1 MKASHVFFVTFACA
15 VVVMTVWFLGTK
27 DPEASK
33 VASSAVETPLR
44 DATPHIAV
52 PGLLTAY
59 DVLLKKAP
67 VGARGFF
74 LAVTATLPGDV
85 TVALPDQNRH
95 GGCDGLVGPGGHTEF
110 SSTQQA
116 LSVPVDDVDTLVTF
130 TVVATWVVA
139 DDGIGCPVGTEL
151 KVQE

>member
-1 MKASHVFFVTFACA
+1 MFACA
-15 VVVMTVWFLGTK
+15 VVFMTVWFLGTK
-27 DPEASK
+27 DPEALK
-33 VASSAVETPLR
+33 VAPDVSEASSQTVA
-44 DATPHIAV
+44 PHIAA

-59 DVLLKKAP
+59 DELLKKAP
-67 VGARGFF
+67 MGTRGFF
-74 LAVTATLPGDV
+74 LAVTATLPGNV

-95 GGCDGLVGPGGHTEF
+95 GGCDGLVGPGGHAEF

-130 TVVATWVVA
+130 TVAATWVVA
-139 DDGIGCPVGTEL
+139 DDGVGCPVGTEL

>member
-1 MKASHVFFVTFACA
+1 MKVSHIFSVVFACTVFF
-15 VVVMTVWFLGTK
+15 MTVWFLGIK
-27 DPEASK
+27 DPETLN
-33 VASSAVETPLR
+33 AVTSLA
-44 DATPHIAV
+44 DTSLHNATPRIVV

-59 DVLLKKAP
+59 DELIKKAP
-67 VGARGFF
+67 MGTRGFF
-74 LAVTATLPGDV
+74 LTVTATLPDGV
-85 TVALPDQNRH
+85 SVSLPDQNRH

-130 TVVATWVVA
+130 TVSATWVVA
-139 DDGIGCPVGTEL
+139 DDGVGCPVGTEL

>member
-1 MKASHVFFVTFACA
+1 MKVSHIFSVVLAC
-15 VVVMTVWFLGTK
+15 VIIGMTVWFLGTK

-33 VASSAVETPLR
+33 TIVNNDETSSQ

-59 DVLLKKAP
+59 DALLTKAP
-67 VGARGFF
+67 VGTRGFF
-74 LAVTATLPGDV
+74 LSVTATLPGDV
-85 TVALPDQNRH
+85 TVPLPDQNKH

-110 SSTQQA
+110 SSTQQT

-130 TVVATWVVA
+130 TVTATWVVA
-139 DDGIGCPVGTEL
+139 DDGVGCAVGTEL